1 MDLYIMFI
9 SKRQN
14 STLVPPLTGIT
25 PTTVYLKQDTSIINP
40 TFVIE
45 SDSLNLNVNY
55 CYCPD
60 TGRYYFIRDII
71 CRHDKIYDLVCEI
84 DTLASFKD
92 QILTSSA
99 FIMYAASGS
108 TIIPD
113 DRMTTTK
120 NFTVTHAD
128 AAFPVAVGGNN
139 YFISVTGNNGVET
152 FYVLRSD
159 IATMFDALNFD
170 TITVT
175 QGSSTEETLKNVG
188 DAIGLCFEQSFTQG
202 TVMNNIRSAYVLPFP
217 PDEECLGTPKNIHC
231 GFYDTNVEGEPLVE
245 AIFSQAIALTIPWSV
260 EDWRRLSPYSVVAVY
275 LPYFGVISLDSNS
288 LINSSYVTVKYSI
301 CYYSGD
307 LSYSIETEQNRIIA
321 TGKCNV
327 AAPWGVGSSAGGGSV
342 INNAIGMA
350 SADIAQIGGLLGKIP
365 LVGKFIEG
373 ASNTVTGVT
382 QSFVKPASTEG
393 GLGGFSDSGLDL
405 RLHCWV
411 MTKEFSDTQSNF
423 ATLCGYPVMAV
434 GSLTGRTGYLQTNG
448 FEMAGSATSQERNI
462 INALLDSGIFI
473 E

>member
-1 MDLYIMFI
+1 MNLYIMFI

-14 STLVPPLTGIT
+14 STMVPPLTGIT
-25 PTTVYLKQDTSIINP
+25 PATVYLKQDTSIINP

-45 SDSLNLNVNY
+45 GGPLNLNVNY

-71 CRHDKIYDLVCEI
+71 CRHEKIYDLVCEI
-84 DTLASFKD
+84 DVLASFKD
-92 QILTSSA
+92 QILASSA

-108 TIIPD
+108 VNIPD

-128 AAFPVAVGGNN
+128 AAFPGAVGGNN

-260 EDWRRLSPYSVVAVY
+260 GDWRRLSPYSVVAVY
-275 LPYFGVISLDSNS
+275 LPFFGVISLDSNS

-321 TGKCNV
+321 SGKCNV
-327 AAPWGVGSSAGGGSV
+327 SAPWGVGSSAGGGSV
-342 INNAIGMA
+342 INNAIGA
-350 SADIAQIGGLLGKIP
+350 AAADVSQIGGLLGKVP

-373 ASNTVTGVT
+373 AANTVTGVT

-434 GSLTGRTGYLQTNG
+434 GSLAGRTGYLQTNG

>member
-1 MDLYIMFI
+1 MKLYVMFI

-14 STLVPPLTGIT
+14 STLQPTGGT
-25 PTTVYLKQDTSIINP
+25 EHDVFLKQDTSIINP
-40 TFVIE
+40 TFII
-45 SDSLNLNVNY
+45 DSNNLNLNVNY
-55 CYCPD
+55 CRCTD

-71 CRHDKIYDLVCEI
+71 CRNDHIYELVCEI

-92 QILTSSA
+92 QILASSA

-108 TIIPD
+108 ANIPD

-120 NFTVTHAD
+120 NFTITHAD
-128 AAFPVAVGGNN
+128 AAFPSAVGGNN

-152 FYVLRSD
+152 FYVMRTD

-175 QGSSTEETLKNVG
+175 QGSTTEETLKNVG

-245 AIFSQAIALTIPWSV
+245 AVFSQAIALAIPWSV
-260 EDWRRLSPYSVVAVY
+260 ADWRRLSPYSVVAVY

-288 LINSSYVTVKYSI
+288 LISSSYVTVKYSI
-301 CYYSGD
+301 CYYNGD

-327 AAPWGVGSSAGGGSV
+327 AAPWGIGSSAGGGSV
-342 INNAIGMA
+342 INNAIGA
-350 SADIAQIGGLLGKIP
+350 AAADISQIGGMLGKIP
-365 LVGKFIEG
+365 LIGKYIEG
-373 ASNTVTGVT
+373 STNTAAGVT

-411 MTKEFSDTQSNF
+411 MTKEFSDTQANF
-423 ATLCGYPVMAV
+423 ASLCGYPVMRV
-434 GSLTGRTGYLQTNG
+434 GTLAGRTGYLQTNG

>member
-1 MDLYIMFI
+1 
-9 SKRQN
+9 
-14 STLVPPLTGIT
+14 
-25 PTTVYLKQDTSIINP
+25 
-40 TFVIE
+40 
-45 SDSLNLNVNY
+45 
-55 CYCPD
+55 
-60 TGRYYFIRDII
+60 
-71 CRHDKIYDLVCEI
+71 
-84 DTLASFKD
+84 
-92 QILTSSA
+92 
-99 FIMYAASGS
+99 MYAASGS
-108 TIIPD
+108 TNIPD

-128 AAFPVAVGGNN
+128 AAFPSAVGGNN

-245 AIFSQAIALTIPWSV
+245 AIFSQAIALAIPWSV
-260 EDWRRLSPYSVVAVY
+260 TDWRRLTPYSVVAVY

-301 CYYSGD
+301 CYYNGD

-327 AAPWGVGSSAGGGSV
+327 ACPWGVGSSAGGGSV
-342 INNAIGMA
+342 INNAIGA
-350 SADIAQIGGLLGKIP
+350 AAADISQIGGVLGKIP

-373 ASNTVTGVT
+373 ATNMTAGVT

-411 MTKEFSDTQSNF
+411 MTKEFSDTQANF
-423 ATLCGYPVMAV
+423 ATLCGYPVMQV
-434 GSLTGRTGYLQTNG
+434 GSLAGRTGYLQTNG
-448 FEMAGSATSQERNI
+448 FEMAGSATSQERSI
-462 INALLDSGIFI
+462 INALLDSGIYI

>member
-1 MDLYIMFI
+1 MKLYVMFI

-14 STLVPPLTGIT
+14 STLQPTGG
-25 PTTVYLKQDTSIINP
+25 TVYDVFLKQDTSIINP
-40 TFVIE
+40 TFII
-45 SDSLNLNVNY
+45 DSNNLNLNVNY
-55 CYCPD
+55 CRCID

-71 CRHDKIYDLVCEI
+71 CRNDHIYEFVCEV

-92 QILTSSA
+92 QILASSA

-108 TIIPD
+108 ANIPD

-128 AAFPVAVGGNN
+128 AAFPSAVGGNN
-139 YFISVTGNNGVET
+139 YFVSVTGNNGVET
-152 FYVLRSD
+152 FYVLRTD

-170 TITVT
+170 TITVA

-245 AIFSQAIALTIPWSV
+245 AIFSQAIALAIPWSV
-260 EDWRRLSPYSVVAVY
+260 ADWRRLSPYSVVAVY
-275 LPYFGVISLDSNS
+275 LPYFGIISLDSNS

-301 CYYSGD
+301 CYYNGD

-342 INNAIGMA
+342 INNAIGVA
-350 SADIAQIGGLLGKIP
+350 AADISQMGGMLGKIP
-365 LVGKFIEG
+365 LIGKYIEG
-373 ASNTVTGVT
+373 AANTAAGVT
-382 QSFVKPASTEG
+382 QSFVKPSSTEG

-411 MTKEFSDTQSNF
+411 MTKEFSDNQANF
-423 ATLCGYPVMAV
+423 ASLCGYPVMRV
-434 GSLTGRTGYLQTNG
+434 GTLAGRIGYLQTNG

>member
-1 MDLYIMFI
+1 MNLYIMFI

-45 SDSLNLNVNY
+45 GDSLNLNVNY

-84 DTLASFKD
+84 DVLASFKA
-92 QILTSSA
+92 QILASSA

-128 AAFPVAVGGNN
+128 AAFPAAVGGNN

-188 DAIGLCFEQSFTQG
+188 DAMGLCFEQCFTQG

-245 AIFSQAIALTIPWSV
+245 AIFSQAIVLTIPWSV

-350 SADIAQIGGLLGKIP
+350 SADIAQIGGILGKIP

-434 GSLTGRTGYLQTNG
+434 GSLAGRTGYLQTNG